1 MALGG
6 GFKSLMSGGQVSNLS
21 VGTWKNSA
29 RKFASDQLGS
39 NTAFIQYVAIGG
51 GGGGVSGGSSARYG
65 SGGAGLMRLNV
76 PGEYMGNI
84 AVLNPVDREPNC
96 VITLSTN
103 YYVSIGAGGTGAS
116 SGNRGGHGV
125 ATAFDPMLNNTT
137 FPSYNQYYTGYAA
150 GGGCGWGGTTS
161 SVSGYNYT
169 TGPTFYGVYASFGQ
183 ENFPYYIG
191 SPGSQGTMN
200 SYWQTFGVYGNTCDN
215 QPYLGGGAA
224 GNGGG
229 AGGPG
234 WLVAF
239 NGYQS
244 KTTYIEGSARELG
257 RGGVDNT
264 AGRTN
269 SGDGG
274 GGTTSTEGT
283 GKNGGSG
290 IVIVK
295 YPATLTMTIA
305 VGLTSSTSTV
315 GPYKVTVITAGAG
328 NVSWA

>member
-1 MALGG
+1 MALN
-6 GFKSLMSGGQVSNLS
+6 GFKALMTGGQVSNLS
-21 VGTWKNSA
+21 AGTWKNTS
-29 RKFASDQLGS
+29 RKFASDQIGS
-39 NTAFIQYVAIGG
+39 NTAFIQYVVIGG
-51 GGGGVSGGSSARYG
+51 GGGGVNSGSSSARYG

-84 AVLNPVDREPNC
+84 AVLNPVTREPNC

-125 ATAFDPMLNNTT
+125 PTAFDPMLSNTT

-150 GGGCGWGGTTS
+150 GGGCGEGGVTS
-161 SVSGYNYT
+161 AISRNVA
-169 TGPTFYGVYASFGQ
+169 PTFFGTYAANGQ
-183 ENFPYYIG
+183 EYYPYYIG
-191 SPGSQGTMN
+191 NPGSQGTTS
-200 SYWQTFGVYGNTCDN
+200 SYYAQRWGVYGVSCDN
-215 QPYLGGGAA
+215 QPYLGGGSA

-234 WLVAF
+234 WLVAYY
-239 NGYQS
+239 GYQS
-244 KTTYIEGSARELG
+244 KTTYIEGTSRELG

-264 AGRTN
+264 VGRTN

-305 VGLTSSTSTV
+305 AGLTSSTSTV